1 MNEKVIEMARE
12 AGIGWGEGIGGMPD
26 FLERF
31 AFLVEDDFKERLAQA
46 IEKMPFG
53 DTAASF
59 ATFVRE
65 FK

>member
-31 AFLVEDDFKERLAQA
+31 TTLVEADFKERLAQA

>member
-26 FLERF
+26 FLERV
-31 AFLVEDDFKERLAQA
+31 AAHVEDDCKHRLAEA
-46 IEKMPFG
+46 IEQMPFG

>member
-31 AFLVEDDFKERLAQA
+31 AALVEDDFKHRLAEA
-46 IEKMPFG
+46 IEQMPFG